1 MNKAMQTTS
10 AGYANPYIV
19 ASQSVDVRAAFIRKT
34 YVHVALAI
42 VAFAALE
49 SLLLQIPGV
58 PELAMKMT
66 GGWNWLIVLG
76 AFMAVSWIAD
86 KWANSATSLGMQY
99 AGLGLYVVAEAI
111 IFLPLLVIANF
122 YATQIGGPYAGIIG
136 KAAFFTLLLVA
147 GLTAIVFTTK
157 KDFSF
162 IGGFLFAGILVA
174 FVAGIAAMIFS
185 MPGLSLA
192 VSAMFV
198 LLMCG
203 LILYQTSQIVNGG
216 ETNYILAT
224 TTLYVSIYNLFTSL
238 LHLLAAFSG
247 ND

>member
-1 MNKAMQTTS
+1 MATYEQPLQTGAVRTVEANKLIRNTYTLLAITLAFSAAM
-10 AGYANPYIV
+10 AGLAMV
-19 ASQSVDVRAAFIRKT
+19 VQVSLGVSLFCSLG
-34 YVHVALAI
+34 ALA
-42 VAFAALE
+42 
-49 SLLLQIPGV
+49 LL
-58 PELAMKMT
+58 
-66 GGWNWLIVLG
+66 WFVLPRT
-76 AFMAVSWIAD
+76 
-86 KWANSATSLGMQY
+86 ANSA
-99 AGLGLYVVAEAI
+99 AGLGVVFAFTGLLGFGLGPILTMYLSLPKGPEIVMTALGGTGV
-111 IFLPLLVIANF
+111 IFLALSG
-122 YATQIGGPYAGIIG
+122 YA
-136 KAAFFTLLLVA
+136 L
-147 GLTAIVFTTK
+147 TTK

>member
-1 MNKAMQTTS
+1 MATFDQTLQTGAVRTETTNKLIRNTYTLLAITLVFSAAM
-10 AGYANPYIV
+10 AGLAMVVQVSPGV
-19 ASQSVDVRAAFIRKT
+19 SLFCSLG
-34 YVHVALAI
+34 ALA
-42 VAFAALE
+42 
-49 SLLLQIPGV
+49 LL
-58 PELAMKMT
+58 
-66 GGWNWLIVLG
+66 WFVLPRT
-76 AFMAVSWIAD
+76 
-86 KWANSATSLGMQY
+86 ANSA
-99 AGLGLYVVAEAI
+99 AGLGVVFAFTGLLGFGLGPILTMYLSLPKGPEIVMTALGGTGV
-111 IFLPLLVIANF
+111 IFLALSG
-122 YATQIGGPYAGIIG
+122 YA
-136 KAAFFTLLLVA
+136 L
-147 GLTAIVFTTK
+147 TTK